1 MRINGQME
9 MDEDEEEEEDEWGNV
24 MKGNGIVELFGGK
37 NTGKTAMLM
46 FFCQKF
52 AERSKK
58 KIYFINCASGITY
71 KRW

>member
-1 MRINGQME
+1 ME

-46 FFCQKF
+46 FFC
-52 AERSKK
+52 
-58 KIYFINCASGITY
+58 
-71 KRW
+71 